1 MQTPTEST
9 RTFHFAKDDYIPPFE
24 FQYPEVYARLRAL
37 STRLLDQL
45 PDPSIGPEERLERI
59 ARVVPSS
66 IRVSSNL
73 LTGYTKLVRLRSR
86 LDELVPGEM
95 DELEKL
101 EVLLARVHELV
112 PGDMRLIE
120 KLETMHD
127 YRYSDTGTRARL
139 PEALR

>member
-1 MQTPTEST
+1 MKIPSEAD
-9 RTFHFAKDDYIPPFE
+9 RAFHFSKSEYVPAFR
-24 FQYPEVYARLRAL
+24 FSYPEVYSRLREL
-37 STRLLDQL
+37 SLRLRDEL

-59 ARVVPSS
+59 ARVVPDS

-73 LTGYTKLVRLRSR
+73 LTGYTKLMRLRAR
-86 LDELVPGEM
+86 LDELVPGPME
-95 DELEKL
+95 DVEKL
-101 EVLLARVHELV
+101 EILLSRIHELV

-127 YRYSDTGTRARL
+127 FRYSDTGTRAQL